1 MLHPRGWPGED
12 ALVQVSRSTIRRIP
26 TTPIHVLRFPDGD
39 FEYRSTRGELPVGT
53 LLRARGSLWRVRRFE
68 GNSAFLE
75 SAEASVDVETHGGPS
90 GPLVIP
96 DPLGDKPLTLEVI
109 AEV

>member
-1 MLHPRGWPGED
+1 VRDED
-12 ALVQVSRSTIRRIP
+12 ALYRVVRSTIRRIP
-26 TTPIHVLRFPDGD
+26 TTPIHILRFPDGD

-53 LLRARGSLWRVRRFE
+53 LLRARGSLWRVMRFE
-68 GNSAFLE
+68 GSSAFLE
-75 SAEASVDVETHGGPS
+75 SAEASVEAHGGPS